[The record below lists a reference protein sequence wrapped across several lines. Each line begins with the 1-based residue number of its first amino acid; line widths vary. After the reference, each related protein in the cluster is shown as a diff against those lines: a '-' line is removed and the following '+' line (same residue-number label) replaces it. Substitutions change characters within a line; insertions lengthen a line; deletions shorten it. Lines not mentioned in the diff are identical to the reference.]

1 MQKFH
6 VKRGDSVVVIAG
18 SSKGKSGKVL
28 EILAGKQRARV
39 EGLALIKRHLKKSQ
53 EHPQGTIAEREGSI
67 HISNLMLQS
76 NYDASTRRNKN
87 GATATAEA
95 PAPAETAEK
104 KPAGKKPAKKPAKK
118 AKAE

>member
-6 VKRGDSVVVIAG
+6 VKRGDQVIVISGAHR
-18 SSKGKSGKVL
+18 GKNGKVL

-76 NYDASTRRNKN
+76 HYDASTRR
-87 GATATAEA
+87 
-95 PAPAETAEK
+95 
-104 KPAGKKPAKKPAKK
+104 KK
-118 AKAE
+118 APVNT